1 MEQTSYIC
9 SNYNSM
15 KREVKVSL
23 QNETRSECTIGDT
36 GVKSIEFQFEAN

>member
-23 QNETRSECTIGDT
+23 QKETRSECTFGAT
-36 GVKSIEFQFEAN
+36 GVKRFEFQFEAN